1 MTLSSHPPITE
12 TESQA
17 RERLDRP
24 MPQHRY
30 CEDCKF
36 FVSKTA
42 LFYDSDT
49 CSYPRDLTGAQ
60 LVRRNTPQPR
70 ICATERSYKTEDSCG
85 FAAKWFQPKDG
96 AA

>member
-1 MTLSSHPPITE
+1 MSLSNPSLTTE

-17 RERLDRP
+17 RERLGRP
-24 MPQHRY
+24 VQQHRY

-36 FVSKTA
+36 YVGKTA
-42 LFYDSDT
+42 PFYDSDA

-60 LVRRNTPQPR
+60 LVRRGTPQPR